1 MHDLSPLFFDVFT
14 NLLGR
19 RPQPLNTRHAKDIRD
34 RVENKI
40 LEGGH
45 LLPFF
50 SSLRSFASLPLQV
63 ILRADVSEDYGTS
76 KDLQAEFEVKVTAAD
91 YIIIISDLSIKVEQY
106 DKNSQ
111 TA

>member
-1 MHDLSPLFFDVFT
+1 MHDLSPLFFDVFI
-14 NLLGR
+14 NLLRR
-19 RPQPLNTRHAKDIRD
+19 RPQQLNTRYAKNIRD

-45 LLPFF
+45 LLSFF
-50 SSLRSFASLPLQV
+50 PSFRSFASLPLQV
-63 ILRADVSEDYGTS
+63 IIRADVSEDYGTS
-76 KDLQAEFEVKVTAAD
+76 KDLKVAFEVQVTAAD

-106 DKNSQ
+106 DKNLQ